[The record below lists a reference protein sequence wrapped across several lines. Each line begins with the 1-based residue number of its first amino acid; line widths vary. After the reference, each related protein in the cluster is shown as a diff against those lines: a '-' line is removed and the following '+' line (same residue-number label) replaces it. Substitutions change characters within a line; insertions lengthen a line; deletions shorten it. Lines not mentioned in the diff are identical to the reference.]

1 MSDIGH
7 IGLAVS
13 TASEYLPAFGDDARR
28 LGRGACLR
36 NSGCMRFRPLV
47 GGPAMMEEPS
57 IIQLNVSRY
66 REMLSILLDD
76 DTRTSVGQLLGEA
89 KRQLAL
95 AIDMK

>member
-1 MSDIGH
+1 
-7 IGLAVS
+7 
-13 TASEYLPAFGDDARR
+13 
-28 LGRGACLR
+28 
-36 NSGCMRFRPLV
+36 
-47 GGPAMMEEPS
+47 MMEEPS

-95 AIDMK
+95 AIDMKGS